1 MPSDAARDR
10 VPAGVTRSPFATISR
25 SALDALA
32 LLVPVGCAGCGEP
45 DRSVCP
51 ACVAALRPAPRL
63 VHRDAVSAWAALDY
77 AEVVAR
83 VIGAYKDG
91 ARTDAAA
98 PLAAALA
105 ASIGAALDG
114 LPAGSIEVCT
124 VPSTRAALRRRG
136 YAPVDALLAR
146 RGIRS
151 SRVLRPARARD
162 DQAGLGADARRLN
175 ADGALAARADLRG
188 RRFLLVDDILTTGS
202 TLAEAARAVTAAG
215 GYVAA
220 AAVLAQTPLR
230 RAGRLAASQ
239 ETPRDIP
246 SAADYGGRTGVV
258 DPPFRSG

>member
-1 MPSDAARDR
+1 MPALAVIR
-10 VPAGVTRSPFATISR
+10 R

-32 LLVPVGCAGCGEP
+32 LLLPVACAGCGGP

-51 ACVAALRPAPRL
+51 DCVAALRPAPRL
-63 VHRDAVSAWAALDY
+63 AHRDAVSAWTAFDY
-77 AEVVAR
+77 AGVAAS

-105 ASIGAALDG
+105 ASIAAALDG
-114 LPAGSIEVCT
+114 LPAGSVEACT
-124 VPSTRAALRRRG
+124 VPSTRAAMRRRG

-146 RGIRS
+146 CGIRPS
-151 SRVLRPARARD
+151 PVLRPARARD

-175 ADGALAARADLRG
+175 AHGALIARGDLRG
-188 RRFLLVDDILTTGS
+188 RRFLLVDDILTTGA

-215 GYVAA
+215 GSVAT
-220 AAVLAQTPLR
+220 AAVIAQTPLR
-230 RAGRLAASQ
+230 HPGRLVASQ
-239 ETPRDIP
+239 VALRDIA
-246 SAADYGGRTGVV
+246 SECGYGGRTGVV

>member
-1 MPSDAARDR
+1 MPALASVR
-10 VPAGVTRSPFATISR
+10 R

-32 LLVPVGCAGCGEP
+32 LLVPVACAGCGDP
-45 DRSVCP
+45 DRSVCA

-63 VHRDAVSAWAALDY
+63 AHRDAVSAWAALDY
-77 AEVVAR
+77 ARAAAA

-105 ASIGAALDG
+105 ASIAAALG
-114 LPAGSIEVCT
+114 ALPSGSVEVCT
-124 VPSTRAALRRRG
+124 MPSTRAAMRRRG
-136 YAPVDALLAR
+136 YAPVDALLVR
-146 RGIRS
+146 CGIRP

-175 ADGALAARADLRG
+175 AHGALVARADLRG
-188 RRFLLVDDILTTGS
+188 RRFLLVDDILTTGA

-215 GYVAA
+215 GSVAS

-230 RAGRLAASQ
+230 HPGRLVASRDAL
-239 ETPRDIP
+239 RDIA
-246 SAADYGGRTGVV
+246 SESGYGGRTGVV